1 LSILLGHT
9 FASSVQSS
17 KIYQSRELRISGV
30 VMSVVYSMAILYSGF
45 LISGPGYIEIKV
57 RGHIDAV
64 GVHIF

>member
-1 LSILLGHT
+1 M
-9 FASSVQSS
+9 SV
-17 KIYQSRELRISGV
+17 
-30 VMSVVYSMAILYSGF
+30 VVYSMAILYSGF